1 MNQQITRRRWTQAE
15 MELLRRLYYY
25 GIPKDE
31 IAERLGRTKKSIE
44 VRISRHRDLIEQ
56 RVSVIK
62 PDVEYRPTLW
72 ERIKGLFS

>member
-25 GIPKDE
+25 GLPQDE
-31 IAERLGRTKKSIE
+31 IAERLGRTKKSIQ
-44 VRISRHRDLIEQ
+44 VRISKYRDTIEK

>member
-1 MNQQITRRRWTQAE
+1 MNQQNTRRRWTPTE
-15 MELLRRLYYY
+15 MELLRQLYYY

-31 IAERLGRTKKSIE
+31 IADRLGRTKKSIE
-44 VRISRHRDLIEQ
+44 VRISKYRDTIEQ